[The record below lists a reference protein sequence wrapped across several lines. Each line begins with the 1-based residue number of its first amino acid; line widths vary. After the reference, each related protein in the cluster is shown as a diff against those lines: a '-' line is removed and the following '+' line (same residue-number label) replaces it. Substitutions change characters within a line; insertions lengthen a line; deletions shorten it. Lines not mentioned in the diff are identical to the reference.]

1 MMDRYQPE
9 QVHVI
14 VPESTALDVNADRLV
29 KDADPES
36 LFSMACELDP
46 VKSSDPIAS
55 AVMAYVR
62 ARADSR
68 LPDCECAG
76 CGCESPT
83 FAYGAASVMRSQGTT
98 MMYLRKSKLNET

>member
-9 QVHVI
+9 HVHVI
-14 VPESTALDVNADRLV
+14 VPESTALDVNADRRV

-76 CGCESPT
+76 CR
-83 FAYGAASVMRSQGTT
+83 ARIADVR
-98 MMYLRKSKLNET
+98 LRRGFSYAIAGHHDDVLAEEQAK